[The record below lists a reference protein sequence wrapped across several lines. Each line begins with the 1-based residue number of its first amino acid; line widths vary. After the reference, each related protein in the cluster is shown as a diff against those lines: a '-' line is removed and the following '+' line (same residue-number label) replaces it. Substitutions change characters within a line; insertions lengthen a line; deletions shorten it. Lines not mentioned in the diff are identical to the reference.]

1 MVNSLRILASQKVRK
16 KRIKK
21 NKNPMLVGCPQKKGN
36 CFKIF
41 IASPRKPNSAC
52 RRVAKL
58 VVLSTRKFTV
68 AYCPGIGHT
77 LQKHSNVLIRGG
89 RAKDLPGV
97 KYKMIRGK
105 LDLKL
110 VFGRM
115 NGRSKYG
122 T

>member
-1 MVNSLRILASQKVRK
+1 MLRENSATRK

-21 NKNPMLVGCPQKKGN
+21 LKTPILGKCPQKRGN
-36 CFKIF
+36 CIKVFV
-41 IASPRKPNSAC
+41 ASPRKPNSAA
-52 RRVAKL
+52 RRVAKVIL
-58 VVLSTRKFTV
+58 HSTKRTTV

-77 LQKHSNVLIRGG
+77 LQKHSAVLIRGG
-89 RAKDLPGV
+89 QTKDLPGV
-97 KYKMIRGK
+97 KYKMMRGK

-110 VFGRM
+110 VHGRM